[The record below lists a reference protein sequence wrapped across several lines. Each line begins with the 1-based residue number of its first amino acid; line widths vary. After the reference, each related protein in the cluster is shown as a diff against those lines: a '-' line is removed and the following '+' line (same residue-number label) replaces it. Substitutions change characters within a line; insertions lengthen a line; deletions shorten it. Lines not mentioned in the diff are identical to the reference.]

1 MTEPLRPESDEPG
14 ATGAW
19 GRPRSGWADTRLRA
33 CACCGRPLF
42 GPSWQVV
49 AGEGTL
55 EFCEPACER
64 LYVDYWLV
72 RHGGAPEGA

>member
-1 MTEPLRPESDEPG
+1 MRHESGAPG

-19 GRPRSGWADTRLRA
+19 ARPAAGWADTRLRA
-33 CACCGRPLF
+33 CTCCGRPLF
-42 GPSWQVV
+42 GPSWQVA
-49 AGEGTL
+49 AGAETR

-72 RHGGAPEGA
+72 RHGSAPAGA